1 MDLPSFPRGLLAMV
15 LAGGLSLSGLAGAA
29 ETIKIGV
36 AGPMTGGNAAFG
48 EQFWNGAT
56 QAAEAINAAGGING
70 KQIELVKGDDAC
82 EPKQAV
88 AVANRLLDQDKAT
101 AVIGHFCS
109 SSTIPASEVYADA
122 SVLVITP
129 GSTNPKVTERGLPTV
144 FRMCGRDDQQG
155 PMAADFIVNKLKA
168 KKIAVVHDKDTYG
181 QGIADAMR
189 ARLKELKADKKE
201 VLYEGLTRGEKDFNP
216 LVTKIKGSGADV
228 VYFGGLYNEAG
239 PLLRQLRDQ
248 GVKATFVSG
257 DGSLDPAIVAA
268 AGGPKF
274 IEGSYM
280 TSVREARNIPAAQK
294 VVAKFKAAGI
304 DPAGYTLYS
313 YASLQSI
320 AEAMKA
326 TKSTDG
332 KKLADWLKSHTV
344 TTVLGPKNWDAK
356 GDLKESGFSIYVWGA
371 DGNYKE
377 MAQK

>member
-1 MDLPSFPRGLLAMV
+1 MDFPSFPRGLLAMV

-189 ARLKELKADKKE
+189 ARL
-201 VLYEGLTRGEKDFNP
+201 
-216 LVTKIKGSGADV
+216 
-228 VYFGGLYNEAG
+228 
-239 PLLRQLRDQ
+239 
-248 GVKATFVSG
+248 
-257 DGSLDPAIVAA
+257 
-268 AGGPKF
+268 
-274 IEGSYM
+274 
-280 TSVREARNIPAAQK
+280 
-294 VVAKFKAAGI
+294 
-304 DPAGYTLYS
+304 
-313 YASLQSI
+313 
-320 AEAMKA
+320 
-326 TKSTDG
+326 
-332 KKLADWLKSHTV
+332 
-344 TTVLGPKNWDAK
+344 
-356 GDLKESGFSIYVWGA
+356 
-371 DGNYKE
+371 
-377 MAQK
+377 